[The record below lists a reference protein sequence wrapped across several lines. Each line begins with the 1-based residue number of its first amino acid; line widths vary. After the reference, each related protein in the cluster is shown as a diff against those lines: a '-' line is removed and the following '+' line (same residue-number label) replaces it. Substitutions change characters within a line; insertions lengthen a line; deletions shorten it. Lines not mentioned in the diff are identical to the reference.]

1 MVEDTPNRVG
11 ARDPAFE
18 GDMVGGL
25 FKSRPD
31 MLASFVVFFAGG
43 LWGLYWYPMRA
54 IEATG
59 VSASWTIVLVAGVA
73 TLVMLPFALWRWR
86 QLRANGWPVLFIGL
100 LVGTGFVAYNTSVL
114 TTEVA
119 RALLL
124 FYLTPV
130 WASIFGRIFLKERI
144 TLPRVV
150 AIGFGLAGLY
160 VILGA
165 AGPLPIPQRLGDWL
179 ALAAGIIWTLATVAM
194 RKYPGIPS
202 IDLNISIFT
211 CNFLISMLMPLLFI
225 PARFLSEV
233 PTAAQLDLAWLW
245 ILGTGVIL
253 WPITQQF
260 LFWGVPR
267 VEAARTGL
275 LLLSEALLGVA
286 SAAIITDEPF
296 GWRESIGSALILGA
310 ALLDTLGTFLA
321 SPAPQPCKTAEQ
333 VST

>member
-1 MVEDTPNRVG
+1 MMGG
-11 ARDPAFE
+11 A
-18 GDMVGGL
+18 L
-25 FKSRPD
+25 KSRPD
-31 MLASFVVFFAGG
+31 LLASFVVFFAGG

-54 IEATG
+54 IQAAG
-59 VSASWTIVLVAGVA
+59 ISSPWVIVLVSGLA
-73 TLVMLPFALWRWR
+73 TLVLAPFALWRWR
-86 QLRANGWPVLFIGL
+86 QLRANARPVLLIGL
-100 LVGTGFVAYNTSVL
+100 LVGTGFVAYNTSLL

-130 WASIFGRIFLKERI
+130 WGSLFGRIFLGERI
-144 TLPRVV
+144 TLPRLV
-150 AIGFGLAGLY
+150 AIAFGLAGLY
-160 VILGA
+160 VVLGA
-165 AGPLPIPQRLGDWL
+165 SGPLPIPARLGDWL
-179 ALAAGIIWTLATVAM
+179 ALAAGLIWTLATVAM

-202 IDLNISIFT
+202 VDLNASIFT
-211 CNFLISMLMPLLFI
+211 CNFVISMLMPLLFI
-225 PARFLSEV
+225 PASFLAEV

-267 VEAARTGL
+267 VEAARSGL
-275 LLLSEALLGVA
+275 LLLSEALLGVT

-310 ALLDTLGTFLA
+310 ALLDTLGTIVA
-321 SPAPQPCKTAEQ
+321 RTPQPSRPSAGPA
-333 VST
+333 SA